1 MLALC
6 WLSLLQC
13 SPREFDTTETRW
25 RRLHELTGHGRMTM
39 QTVFWQRMT
48 TDLNVTFSQLN
59 AGLSFNVAGLAVGS
73 LLFIPLTKKYGRRL
87 TYVIST
93 GVLAGVSWWSARMST
108 LSEMYLTNLL
118 FGLAGSTNEA
128 ISEMTVRWPQETNAA
143 FHASSSQY

>member
-13 SPREFDTTETRW
+13 SP
-25 RRLHELTGHGRMTM
+25 MTM
-39 QTVFWQRMT
+39 QTVFWQQMT

-128 ISEMTVRWPQETNAA
+128 ISEMTVRWPQETDAA